1 MSRFIAFA
9 VACVAATAA
18 LADPPSLRQSELRKI
33 TVDAA
38 ATVGSLRS
46 LQGVDGAPGP
56 GGHKPENFTFGGWN
70 MKDDVDASAG
80 YRRARIDLV
89 RTHDGYG
96 PSDID
101 ARFESADPQCDGAW
115 PRADDHAS
123 RLPRVEADSFDDGLD
138 HERGPRIFA
147 ARVRR

>member
-38 ATVGSLRS
+38 VTVGTLRS

-96 PSDID
+96 PGDID
-101 ARFESADPQCDGAW
+101 ARFESAEAPGGGLISAKRDVYTLFPDPGAD
-115 PRADDHAS
+115 PEIGRAH
-123 RLPRVEADSFDDGLD
+123 V
-138 HERGPRIFA
+138 
-147 ARVRR
+147 